1 MPFGNFV
8 CPDHLG
14 GDVAGNGISKL
25 FFTIISA
32 VAEAERDPIVQRS
45 LDVKS
50 DQRRR
55 GRHLGGKRD
64 ATAAEAN
71 AATAQVRGLVDRILD
86 GEAAAMA
93 VEMIAAGL
101 LEIDEKRQGGP
112 HLRELQ
118 AVRLK
123 IDRRR
128 REQERDPAALVEQ
141 HNWINFLDVAA
152 KAEERAW
159 LDYMRRLFSDATAK
173 STPWS
178 SRNDG
183 DSRDQPAWHTTAG
196 NAKRSSHHVQTRLLR
211 HLMKGS
217 RLEAKNE
224 RL

>member
-128 REQERDPAALVEQ
+128 REQERDP
-141 HNWINFLDVAA
+141 
-152 KAEERAW
+152 
-159 LDYMRRLFSDATAK
+159 
-173 STPWS
+173 
-178 SRNDG
+178 
-183 DSRDQPAWHTTAG
+183 
-196 NAKRSSHHVQTRLLR
+196 LL
-211 HLMKGS
+211 
-217 RLEAKNE
+217 
-224 RL
+224 